1 MTTTTTPAIA
11 AFDRVHSSW
20 QELILDSVR
29 QWRRPLSVPHL
40 APLLTG
46 ETVAVWDN
54 LSSCRGFDNQAATH
68 LIPALLRHGNRLE
81 RQGLDVSAADCRW
94 LADQLQE
101 EELTLIG
108 AHHLSA

>member
-1 MTTTTTPAIA
+1 MTTTTAPTIA

-46 ETVAVWDN
+46 ETVAAWDN
-54 LSSCRGFDNQAATH
+54 LSSCRGFDNQAVTH
-68 LIPALLRHGNRLE
+68 LLPALLAHGNRLE
-81 RQGLDVSAADCRW
+81 RQGLEVSAADCRW
-94 LADQLQE
+94 LAHQLRE